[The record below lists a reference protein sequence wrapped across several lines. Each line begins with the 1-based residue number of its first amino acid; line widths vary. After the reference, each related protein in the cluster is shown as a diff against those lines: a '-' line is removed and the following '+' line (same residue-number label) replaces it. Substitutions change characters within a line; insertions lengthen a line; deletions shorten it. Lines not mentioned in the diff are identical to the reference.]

1 MWEIFGYAII
11 STTIIFILIQWFDLS
26 DNRSNIIV
34 GSFTATLYITSVLA
48 GQIADKIIGY
58 YRSVLLGGIF
68 LIIGYTYLALAPDL
82 FAFCIALGV
91 VCSGT
96 GLLKTN
102 VGSYLGYSYKVGDT
116 HRQIGFIKLNLEIY
130 KKEINLKRWLLAIII
145 SIAGTAISVLVIYIP
160 SISNIFLVLVIILV
174 CM

>member
-34 GSFTATLYITSVLA
+34 GSFTAMLYITSVLA

-58 YRSVLLGGIF
+58 YRRVLLGGIF
-68 LIIGYTYLALAPDL
+68 LILGYTYLALAADL
-82 FAFCIALGV
+82 FTFCMALGV

-102 VGSYLGYSYKVGDT
+102 VGSYLGYS
-116 HRQIGFIKLNLEIY
+116 L
-130 KKEINLKRWLLAIII
+130 
-145 SIAGTAISVLVIYIP
+145 
-160 SISNIFLVLVIILV
+160 
-174 CM
+174 